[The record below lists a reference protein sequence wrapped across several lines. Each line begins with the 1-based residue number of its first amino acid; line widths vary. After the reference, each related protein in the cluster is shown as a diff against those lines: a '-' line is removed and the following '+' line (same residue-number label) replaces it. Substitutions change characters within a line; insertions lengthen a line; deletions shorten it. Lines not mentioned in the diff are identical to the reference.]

1 VTPIKLTKGV
11 DAEDAGA
18 SAGGFAMEGAEA
30 SEVEGLVAGAS
41 DGVAE
46 TGGDGGDEI
55 GANPAGD
62 GSGAN
67 LRDGDGTGA
76 DFGAGTGAAPGAWAE
91 MRVRDAM
98 RRAKMGRWREETAIC
113 VIDCLRPS

>member
-1 VTPIKLTKGV
+1 
-11 DAEDAGA
+11 
-18 SAGGFAMEGAEA
+18 MEGE
-30 SEVEGLVAGAS
+30 EGCAVAGLAAGAS

-67 LRDGDGTGA
+67 LRDGDGRGA
-76 DFGAGTGAAPGAWAE
+76 DLGAGIGAAPGAWAE

-98 RRAKMGRWREETAIC
+98 RRAKMGRWREIAIC
-113 VIDCLRPS
+113 VLGCLILEKLRRF